1 MRSMCISLKGYPLG
15 EGQEFLKAVVK
26 EASNLQ
32 VLILHHWGDDDK
44 WEVKFLDDFCT
55 YLSSCQTFCLTF
67 ECS

>member
-55 YLSSCQTFCLTF
+55 
-67 ECS
+67 